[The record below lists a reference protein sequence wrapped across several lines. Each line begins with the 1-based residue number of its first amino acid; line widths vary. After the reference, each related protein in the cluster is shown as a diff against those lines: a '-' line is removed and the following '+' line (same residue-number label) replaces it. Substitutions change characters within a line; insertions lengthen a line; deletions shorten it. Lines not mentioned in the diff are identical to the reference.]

1 MRTGIAFDEQAYR
14 MRRRRLNVGLALRLH
29 SFQSAGGGCSGSRM
43 PPAGGAAKQ
52 QETVI
57 QAVPGKGSGVLVQG
71 SFALMSSFDGFDL
84 SWLVQFASLLVLP
97 FAHEDLAIVAGAYI
111 VNHNLMPVSL
121 VTLSIYGGIVGSDF
135 ALYGIGAGA
144 RRLPWLRRYADQR
157 VVRFS
162 ETLKRNIFG
171 LVALCRFVPGVVFI
185 AFVACGWARVPFS
198 RFTLA
203 SLAISAVYLP
213 LTLYLLIQFGS
224 MLDASIGLW
233 TWPLLLS
240 AMAVFSLA
248 RRKVLDFGELATPE
262 FTGTRALAERSG
274 GHRGMPLLPP
284 ASRKVALAERIPPG
298 LFYLPLMAS
307 WFARGLRRGSLTL
320 PTAANPA
327 IPTGGMW
334 GESKSAYFDDI
345 AESLRN
351 WVAAYAVMRRST
363 ADGERELARALAL
376 LADKGI
382 GFPIVAK
389 PDIGWHGYGV
399 RKLDDAAALRDY
411 LARYPVGV
419 ALILQSFVPYAGEA
433 AVLYARMPG
442 APRGRIRSLT
452 LRYFPHVI
460 GDGRS
465 SLRALIHRDP
475 RARWKSSLHLGRDRS
490 HRGVSAGELDRI
502 PANGEVV
509 QIALI
514 GNQRAGGLYYDG
526 RSCITA
532 ALEQRFDEIARSMTQ
547 FHYGRFDI
555 RFGSVEAM
563 MRGDDFKILE
573 INGIGGEAID
583 CWDPRLSVWQ
593 TYARLFEEQRV
604 LFELGERN
612 RARGFQPTPVREFVN
627 LLRMQTGLIKLYP
640 PSE

>member
-1 MRTGIAFDEQAYR
+1 M
-14 MRRRRLNVGLALRLH
+14 
-29 SFQSAGGGCSGSRM
+29 
-43 PPAGGAAKQ
+43 
-52 QETVI
+52 
-57 QAVPGKGSGVLVQG
+57 QG
-71 SFALMSSFDGFDL
+71 SFALMSSIDGFDL

-111 VNHNLMPVSL
+111 VNNNLMPVSL
-121 VTLSIYGGIVGSDF
+121 VMLSIYGGIVGSDF
-135 ALYGIGAGA
+135 ALYAIGAGA

-203 SLAISAVYLP
+203 SLAVSAIYLP

-224 MLDASIGLW
+224 ALDASIGIW

-240 AMAVFSLA
+240 AMAVFSLV
-248 RRKVLDFGELATPE
+248 RRKVLDFGDLQDGE
-262 FTGTRALAERSG
+262 RAGVQDISERSA
-274 GHRGMPLLPP
+274 GHFGMPALPQT
-284 ASRKVALAERIPPG
+284 SRKVALAERIPPA

-307 WFARGLRRGSLTL
+307 WLLHGLRRRCLTL

-334 GESKSAYFDDI
+334 GESKSAYFDDVDV
-345 AESLRN
+345 SLRG
-351 WVAAYAVMRRST
+351 WVAAYTVIRRSVIEG
-363 ADGERELARALAL
+363 DGDLMRALDL
-376 LADKGI
+376 MRQNGI

-399 RKLDDAAALRDY
+399 RRLDDQGALRDY
-411 LARYPVGV
+411 IARFPVGIG
-419 ALILQSFVPYAGEA
+419 LILQRYVPYAGEA

-442 APRGRIRSLT
+442 EERGRIRSLT

-465 SLRALIHRDP
+465 TLRALIHRDP

-490 HRGVSAGELDRI
+490 HRGVGAGELDRV
-502 PANGEVV
+502 PADGEVV

-526 RSCITA
+526 RTFITA
-532 ALEQRFDEIARSMTQ
+532 ALEQRFDEIACSMTE

-563 MRGDDFKILE
+563 MRGDDFQILE

-593 TYARLFEEQRV
+593 TYGRLFEEQRV
-604 LFELGERN
+604 LFEIGDRN

-627 LLRMQTGLIKLYP
+627 LLHMQTGLIKLYP